1 MTDPLFLELN
11 RQHAFTGRNI
21 QCGLFRFHT
30 SDVPSS
36 CVILVQYYVF
46 NLEIL
51 SFSFFF
57 LTKSFCGAINIGV
70 FLLQNT
76 QKSVFC

>member
-21 QCGLFRFHT
+21 QCGLFSFHT

-36 CVILVQYYVF
+36 CVILMQYYVF

-57 LTKSFCGAINIGV
+57 
-70 FLLQNT
+70 
-76 QKSVFC
+76 